1 MFGKLSSASPL
12 PLSENLCF
20 LEVLVL
26 LSSLSS
32 HLVLVSRSRLETGC
46 NSNVDV
52 RRYDEP
58 TKLLTMI
65 VLQVKLSDLPE
76 ALTDSFQTE
85 RLDVIDLFQGVTFIC
100 SDVGLWKYCCYTS
113 YIHAF

>member
-1 MFGKLSSASPL
+1 MFGELSSASPL

-32 HLVLVSRSRLETGC
+32 HLVLVSGSRLETGC

-52 RRYDEP
+52 RRHDEP
-58 TKLLTMI
+58 AKLLTMI
-65 VLQVKLSDLPE
+65 VLTGEVEWFTRSSGQQLSNRE
-76 ALTDSFQTE
+76 TGRHRFVS
-85 RLDVIDLFQGVTFIC
+85 G
-100 SDVGLWKYCCYTS
+100 SDFHML
-113 YIHAF
+113 

>member
-1 MFGKLSSASPL
+1 MFGELSSASPL

-58 TKLLTMI
+58 AKLLTMFW
-65 VLQVKLSDLPE
+65 QVKLSGLPE
-76 ALTDSFQTE
+76 ALPNSFQTE

>member
-1 MFGKLSSASPL
+1 MFGELPSASSL

-26 LSSLSS
+26 FPSLSS

-58 TKLLTMI
+58 AKLLTMI
-65 VLQVKLSDLPE
+65 VLSLCGLPE
-76 ALTDSFQTE
+76 TLANSFQTE

-100 SDVGLWKYCCYTS
+100 SDVGLWKYCCYTL

>member
-1 MFGKLSSASPL
+1 MFGELSSASPL

-20 LEVLVL
+20 LEVLVF

-52 RRYDEP
+52 GRYDKPAE
-58 TKLLTMI
+58 LLTMI
-65 VLQVKLSDLPE
+65 IMAGELVWFTRNSGQQLSNRE
-76 ALTDSFQTE
+76 TGRHRFVS
-85 RLDVIDLFQGVTFIC
+85 G
-100 SDVGLWKYCCYTS
+100 SDFHML
-113 YIHAF
+113 

>member
-1 MFGKLSSASPL
+1 MFGELPSASSL

-20 LEVLVL
+20 LKVLVF

-58 TKLLTMI
+58 AKLLTMI
-65 VLQVKLSDLPE
+65 YLTGEVEWFTRNSGQQLSNRE
-76 ALTDSFQTE
+76 TGRHRFASE
-85 RLDVIDLFQGVTFIC
+85 
-100 SDVGLWKYCCYTS
+100 SDFHML
-113 YIHAF
+113 

>member
-1 MFGKLSSASPL
+1 MFGELSSASPL

-58 TKLLTMI
+58 AKLLTMN
-65 VLQVKLSDLPE
+65 VLAGEVELLPE
-76 ALTDSFQTE
+76 ALANSFQAE

>member
-1 MFGKLSSASPL
+1 MFGELSAASSL
-12 PLSENLCF
+12 SLSENLCF

-26 LSSLSS
+26 LPSLSS

-58 TKLLTMI
+58 AKLLTMI
-65 VLQVKLSDLPE
+65 VLTGEVEWFTRNFGQQLSNRE
-76 ALTDSFQTE
+76 TGRHRFVS
-85 RLDVIDLFQGVTFIC
+85 G
-100 SDVGLWKYCCYTS
+100 SDFHML
-113 YIHAF
+113 